1 MVLAKL
7 ACIFPGQGAQYS
19 GMGKEI
25 AENYKEAMDIFD
37 IASLRLGFDIKKLC
51 FEGSEEELKKTENTQ
66 PAILTTS
73 IAILEVLK
81 SKGITPDVTAGLSLG
96 EYSAL
101 VASNAISFSD
111 AVAIVRKR
119 GKYMQEA
126 VPMGEG
132 TMAAVLGMEKEDVIE
147 CLKMASGYGV
157 VEAANYNCPGQIVIA
172 GHTKAVEHA
181 CVLLKERGAKRA
193 ILLPVSAPFHSSLLK
208 PAGDKLA
215 DELESLEV
223 KDFDI
228 PVVSNVNAKVIMNK
242 NKIKQCLIEQVS
254 SSILWEDSIRQMID
268 MGVDT
273 FIEVGPGKS
282 LSAFVKKIDKNVAV
296 FNVED
301 LQSLENTITNIG
313 ERSIC
318 N

>member
-1 MVLAKL
+1 
-7 ACIFPGQGAQYS
+7 
-19 GMGKEI
+19 
-25 AENYKEAMDIFD
+25 
-37 IASLRLGFDIKKLC
+37 
-51 FEGSEEELKKTENTQ
+51 
-66 PAILTTS
+66 
-73 IAILEVLK
+73 
-81 SKGITPDVTAGLSLG
+81 
-96 EYSAL
+96 L

-111 AVAIVRKR
+111 AVAVVRKR

-126 VPMGEG
+126 VPVGEG
-132 TMAAVLGMEKEDVIE
+132 TMAAVMGMEKTDVIE

-181 CVLLKERGAKRA
+181 CILLKEKGARRA
-193 ILLPVSAPFHSSLLK
+193 IVLPVSAPFHSSLLK

-215 DELESLEV
+215 DELENLEV

-228 PVVSNVNAKVIMNK
+228 PVISNVNAQVITDK
-242 NKIKQCLIEQVS
+242 NNIKQCLIEQVS

-273 FIEVGPGKS
+273 FIEVGPGKT
-282 LSAFVKKIDKNVAV
+282 LSAFVKKIDKNVEV

-301 LQSLENTITNIG
+301 LKSLENTITNIE

>member
-1 MVLAKL
+1 MAKL

>member
-1 MVLAKL
+1 MAKI

-37 IASLRLGFDIKKLC
+37 IASLRLGYDMKKLC

-73 IAILEVLK
+73 IAIMEVLK
-81 SKGITPDVTAGLSLG
+81 LKGITPDVTAGLSLG

-101 VASNAISFSD
+101 VASNVLGFSD
-111 AVAIVRKR
+111 AVAIVSKR

-132 TMAAVLGMEKEDVIE
+132 TMAAVMGMEKQDVIE

-181 CVLLKERGAKRA
+181 CVLLKEKGAKRA
-193 ILLPVSAPFHSSLLK
+193 IMLPVSAPFHSSLLK
-208 PAGDKLA
+208 PAGDRLA
-215 DELESLEV
+215 DELESLEI
-223 KDFDI
+223 KDFEI
-228 PVVSNVNAKVIMNK
+228 PVVSNVNAQVISDKDMV
-242 NKIKQCLIEQVS
+242 KQCLIDQVS

-301 LQSLENTITNIG
+301 LQSLENTITNIK
-313 ERSIC
+313 ERA
-318 N
+318 

>member
-1 MVLAKL
+1 
-7 ACIFPGQGAQYS
+7 
-19 GMGKEI
+19 MGKEI
-25 AENYKEAMDIFD
+25 AENYKQAMDIFD
-37 IASLRLGFDIKKLC
+37 IASERLGIDMKKLC

-66 PAILTTS
+66 PSILTTS

-81 SKGITPDVTAGLSLG
+81 LNGITPDVTAGLSLG

-101 VASNAISFSD
+101 VASNAISFAD
-111 AVAIVRKR
+111 AVAVVKKR

-132 TMAAVLGMEKEDVIE
+132 TMAAVLGMEKGDVIE

-181 CVLLKERGAKRA
+181 CGILKEKGARRA
-193 ILLPVSAPFHSSLLK
+193 MLLPVSAPFHSSLLK
-208 PAGDKLA
+208 PAGEKLA
-215 DELESLEV
+215 DELENIEV
-223 KDFDI
+223 KDLQI
-228 PVVSNVNAKVIMNK
+228 PVVSNVNAQVIK
-242 NKIKQCLIEQVS
+242 NKYQVKQCLIEQVS
-254 SSILWEDSIRQMID
+254 SSVLWEDSIRHMID

-282 LSAFVKKIDKNVAV
+282 LSAFVKKIDENVAV

-301 LQSLENTITNIG
+301 MQSLENTITNIK
-313 ERSIC
+313 ERLEC

>member
-1 MVLAKL
+1 
-7 ACIFPGQGAQYS
+7 
-19 GMGKEI
+19 MGKEI
-25 AENYKEAMDIFD
+25 AENYKQAMDIFD
-37 IASLRLGFDIKKLC
+37 IASERLGIDMKKLC

-66 PAILTTS
+66 PSILTTS

-81 SKGITPDVTAGLSLG
+81 LNGITPDVTAGLSLG

-101 VASNAISFSD
+101 VASNAISFAD
-111 AVAIVRKR
+111 AVAVVKKR

-132 TMAAVLGMEKEDVIE
+132 TMAAVLGMEKGDVIE

-181 CVLLKERGAKRA
+181 CGILKEKGARRA
-193 ILLPVSAPFHSSLLK
+193 MLLPVSAPFHSSLLK
-208 PAGDKLA
+208 PAGEKLA
-215 DELESLEV
+215 DELENIEV
-223 KDFDI
+223 KELQI
-228 PVVSNVNAKVIMNK
+228 PVVSNVNAQVIK
-242 NKIKQCLIEQVS
+242 NKYQVKQCLIEQVS
-254 SSILWEDSIRQMID
+254 SSVLWEDSIRHMID

-301 LQSLENTITNIG
+301 MQSLENTITNIK
-313 ERSIC
+313 ERLEC